1 MRRFG
6 LLAALLLTA
15 APALGEAPIRS
26 VILFEAGLA
35 EITRAETPGA
45 GVSALELTVPET
57 QLNDLLKSLV
67 IRGDAT
73 GARVRLDG
81 SARVEDA
88 FGRLPLGPDRI
99 GDQAALLD
107 ALKGA
112 LVTVSDGPRTGP
124 VSGRVMGVTRPDCG
138 EGAGCHPVL
147 LLQAE
152 TGLLTVP
159 LAPGRQVRIEDER
172 LRDRIGRALDA
183 LALAGSGSDR
193 TVRIETDGAGPLAL
207 SYVVP
212 APVWR
217 TAYRAIGGADGGMRL
232 QAWAVLENVTG
243 ADWDGVRLTL
253 SSGAP
258 KTLETDLTSRGWAVR
273 DAFEA
278 PAPQARAGLMAL
290 DSFAPRA
297 EMAMSFQAAPAA
309 ELEAGAELTDRGLDS
324 RFTFPDPVDLGSGE
338 MISLPFLT
346 EEVPVERTLLWRGR
360 LTDRTGSPDLV
371 LRVKNPLPIRLP
383 AGIMTVSDADGY
395 LGDAAF
401 PVLVPGAEAEVPFGA
416 DQRVEVRERVTARSA
431 ERRVTLSGGLLRITE
446 RLVRTVEYRVSAP
459 AGETPALTIRHPSE
473 SGWELV
479 RTGSGPAPVP
489 DEADPSSLRF
499 DLPAGTG
506 LLRVEETRPVL
517 EAVAIG
523 DLPRDRLIGI
533 LAERLDRS
541 DRDRLERVL
550 EARDRLD
557 RLTAE
562 RDALLS
568 ARARKVEDQER
579 SRRMMEAAPAGSDM
593 QDRFLTAILELE
605 DLIGETDR
613 KVEARS
619 ADIAAAETDLDR
631 LLRAE

>member
-1 MRRFG
+1 MKRFG

-15 APALGEAPIRS
+15 APVFGEVPIRS
-26 VILFEAGLA
+26 VTLFEAGLA
-35 EITRAETPGA
+35 EITRAGSPEATGPD
-45 GVSALELTVPET
+45 LELTVPEA

-88 FGRLPLGPDRI
+88 FGRLPFGPDRI

-112 LVTVSDGPRTGP
+112 LVTVSDGPRIAP
-124 VSGRVMGVTRPDCG
+124 VSGWVMGVTRPDCG
-138 EGAGCHPVL
+138 EGAGCPPVL
-147 LLQAE
+147 LLEAE
-152 TGLLTVP
+152 AGLLTVP
-159 LAPGRQVRIEDER
+159 LTPGRQVRIEDAQI
-172 LRDRIGRALDA
+172 RDRIGRALEA
-183 LALAGSGSDR
+183 MALAGSGSDR
-193 TVRIETDGAGPLAL
+193 TVRVETDGAGPVTL

-217 TAYRAIGGADGGMRL
+217 TAYRAIGDAEGRMRL
-232 QAWAVLENVTG
+232 QAWAVLENVSG

-258 KTLETDLTSRGWAVR
+258 KTLAADLTSRDWAVR
-273 DAFEA
+273 EAF
-278 PAPQARAGLMAL
+278 APQMRAGLMEL
-290 DSFAPRA
+290 DGFAPRA
-297 EMAMSFQAAPAA
+297 EMAMSYQAAPAA
-309 ELEAGAELTDRGLDS
+309 DLESGSVMTDRGLDS
-324 RFTFPDPVDLGSGE
+324 RFTFPDLVDLGAGE

-360 LTDRTGSPDLV
+360 LSDRTGSPDLV
-371 LRVKNPLPIRLP
+371 LRVENPLPIRLP

-446 RLVRTVEYRVSAP
+446 RRVRTVEYQVIAP
-459 AGETPALTIRHPSE
+459 TAENPAVTIRHPSDP
-473 SGWELV
+473 GWELV
-479 RTGSGPAPVP
+479 RTGSALAPVP
-489 DEADPSSLRF
+489 DAADPSSLRF

-517 EAVAIG
+517 EAIAIG
-523 DLPRDRLIGI
+523 DLPRERLIGI
-533 LAERLDRS
+533 LADRIGPEDRERLQGI
-541 DRDRLERVL
+541 L

-562 RDALLS
+562 RDELADT
-568 ARARKVEDQER
+568 RARTVEDQDR
-579 SRRMMEAAPAGSDM
+579 SRRMMEAAPTGSDM
-593 QDRFLTAILELE
+593 QRRFLSAILELE

-613 KVEARS
+613 KGEALQ
-619 ADIAAAETDLDR
+619 AEIAAAETDLDR

>member
-1 MRRFG
+1 MKRFG

-15 APALGEAPIRS
+15 APVFGEVPIRS
-26 VILFEAGLA
+26 VTLFEAGLA
-35 EITRAETPGA
+35 EIIREGAPGRVGA
-45 GVSALELTVPET
+45 PLELTVPES

-67 IRGDAT
+67 IRGEVT
-73 GARVRLDG
+73 RARVRLDG

-112 LVTVSDGPRTGP
+112 LVTVSDGPLSGP

-138 EGAGCHPVL
+138 ESAGCHPVL
-147 LLQAE
+147 LLQSE

-159 LAPGRQVRIEDER
+159 LAPGRQVRIEEER
-172 LRDRIGRALDA
+172 LRDRIGRALEA

-193 TVRIETDGAGPLAL
+193 TVRVETDGTGPLTL

-212 APVWR
+212 APVWK
-217 TAYRAIGGADGGMRL
+217 TAYRAIGDAEGRMRL

-243 ADWDGVRLTL
+243 ADWDAVRLTL

-258 KTLETDLTSRGWAVR
+258 KTLRTDLTSRDWAVR
-273 DAFEA
+273 DAFEP

-290 DSFAPRA
+290 DSFTPRA

-309 ELEAGAELTDRGLDS
+309 ELEGGAALTDRGLDS
-324 RFTFPDPVDLGSGE
+324 RFTFPEPVDLGSGE

-360 LTDRTGSPDLV
+360 LSDRTGSPDLV

-401 PVLVPGAEAEVPFGA
+401 PVMVPGAEAEVPFGS
-416 DQRVEVRERVTARSA
+416 DQRVEIRERVTARSA
-431 ERRVTLSGGLLRITE
+431 ERRVTLAGGLLRITE
-446 RLVRTVEYRVSAP
+446 RRVRAIEYRVSAP
-459 AGETPALTIRHPSE
+459 SGETPAVTIRHPAE
-473 SGWELV
+473 PGWELV

-557 RLTAE
+557 RLAAE

-568 ARARKVEDQER
+568 VRARTVEDQER

-605 DLIGETDR
+605 DLIEETDR
-613 KVEARS
+613 KGEALQ
-619 ADIAAAETDLDR
+619 AEIAAAETDLDR